1 MDARET
7 QAQKNNVENVRSLF
21 IREVDRLLSTG
32 LPEYGSLS
40 IVLFL
45 MDSDVSR
52 SEVGATVSRKIT
64 PRSSRGGSN

>member
-7 QAQKNNVENVRSLF
+7 QAQKNVEKVRSLF

-40 IVLFL
+40 IVFHL

-52 SEVGATVSRKIT
+52 SEVGATVSRKVA
-64 PRSSRGGSN
+64 PRSSRGGQV